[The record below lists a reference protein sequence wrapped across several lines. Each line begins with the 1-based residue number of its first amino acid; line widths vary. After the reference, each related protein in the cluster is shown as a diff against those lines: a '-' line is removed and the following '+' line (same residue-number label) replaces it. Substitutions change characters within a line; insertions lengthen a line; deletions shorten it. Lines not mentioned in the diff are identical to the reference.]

1 MERHNP
7 IRKNYV
13 SFQPAIA
20 LGTAKQTAR
29 PAPAGTGRWLFGPR
43 WIPGDSTES
52 EDTSGG
58 GPLGA
63 AAKVVEFSSG
73 GWPLG
78 AVAETPGW
86 TSGGG
91 ALGAAAR
98 VAEWSSGGG
107 PSGRKDVGLG
117 YLPDL
122 PDFRDKGASHLSDQI
137 RALAGASSFLVGSKT
152 ELPGR
157 VNLGDQ
163 GKMPAIED
171 QGKLNSCTANAVIGL
186 VEYLIKAS
194 GTDDLDMSRLFL
206 YWTTRRLLGWT
217 GDTGAY
223 IRTTIKAM
231 ALFGVPLESDWPY
244 LAELLDR
251 DPDAYLY
258 ACAQNFK
265 CLKYARLDEYGM
277 RGNDTLLA
285 VQKTIADGFPIVFG
299 FPVYRSIETMGADF
313 IIPLP
318 GGGQDKLVGGHAVL
332 AVGYDDDIRC
342 QNQEEPGA
350 LIIRNSW
357 GPAWGDM
364 GYGYLPYDY
373 VRKEMALDFWAIFH
387 QDWINLKQFE
397 P

>member
-20 LGTAKQTAR
+20 FGTTKQIAR
-29 PAPAGTGRWLFGPR
+29 PAPAGTCMGLFGAS
-43 WIPGDSTES
+43 WIPGDATES

-63 AAKVVEFSSG
+63 TAGVVDWTSG
-73 GWPLG
+73 GGPLG
-78 AVAETPGW
+78 AVAEVSGW

-91 ALGAAAR
+91 PL
-98 VAEWSSGGG
+98 
-107 PSGRKDVGLG
+107 GRKEVGLG

-122 PDFRDKGASHLSDQI
+122 PDFRDKGSSHLSDHVKT
-137 RALAGASSFLVGSKT
+137 LADPSSFLLGTKT
-152 ELPGR
+152 ELPSR
-157 VNLGDQ
+157 INLGDQ

-171 QGKLNSCTANAVIGL
+171 QGKLNSCTANAVISL

-217 GDTGAY
+217 GDIGAY

-231 ALFGVPLESDWPY
+231 VLFGVPPESDWPY
-244 LAELLDR
+244 LAEFLDR

-258 ACAQNFK
+258 AYAQNFK
-265 CLKYARLDEYGM
+265 SLKYARLDEYGM
-277 RGNDTLLA
+277 RGKDTLIA
-285 VQKTIADGFPIVFG
+285 VKKTIADGFPIVFG
-299 FPVYRSIETMGADF
+299 FPVYRSIETVGADF

-318 GGGQDKLVGGHAVL
+318 GGNQDKLLGGHAVL

-342 QNQEEPGA
+342 PNQEERGA

-357 GPAWGDM
+357 GSAWGDM

-387 QDWINLKQFE
+387 QDWINPKQFE
-397 P
+397 L